1 MLTLSPFTS
10 KILVVIL
17 LTVCQTTHTILA
29 GEFGIGSATSNNTL
43 IDNFL

>member
-10 KILVVIL
+10 NILVVIL
-17 LTVCQTTHTILA
+17 LTVCQTTHKMLA
-29 GEFGIGSATSNNTL
+29 GEFGIRSVTSNNTL

>member
-10 KILVVIL
+10 KNLVVIL
-17 LTVCQTTHTILA
+17 LTVCQTTHTMLA
-29 GEFGIGSATSNNTL
+29 GECVIGSVTSNNTL